1 MQIGKKQNREV
12 KSRIKGDNSTKNG
25 ANSVAKGTNSV
36 TKGTNSVAKDTNNTK
51 KAEQIAHKGSKE
63 HGEGYKGKR
72 ATQYRPKRSGKGAN
86 SIKSAKVQQKA

>member
-1 MQIGKKQNREV
+1 M
-12 KSRIKGDNSTKNG
+12 
-25 ANSVAKGTNSV
+25 
-36 TKGTNSVAKDTNNTK
+36 
-51 KAEQIAHKGSKE
+51 AHKGSKE